1 MSFHPHYEN
10 YQPDNEG
17 QLHQEAFDSVWL
29 ELEAELPEHELTA
42 LLLDDDWPEGLIER
56 FATRTM
62 ELKLDNHF
70 EALVRAGL
78 AERKVDADGRDTVSY
93 TGAEPPS
100 QVDIDQAVERY
111 ERPAGAVRLLVQ
123 QAGDQPLA

>member
-10 YQPDNEG
+10 YQPDEEG

-29 ELEAELPEHELTA
+29 ELENELPEHELSA
-42 LLLDDDWPEGLIER
+42 LLLDDDWSEWLIER
-56 FATRTM
+56 LARRTM

-70 EALVRAGL
+70 EALVQAGL
-78 AERKVDADGRDTVSY
+78 AERKVDPDGREAIGY

-100 QVDIDQAVERY
+100 QVDIDKAVERY
-111 ERPAGAVRLLVQ
+111 ERLQGESQ
-123 QAGDQPLA
+123 

>member
-1 MSFHPHYEN
+1 MSFDPHYEN
-10 YQPDNEG
+10 YQPDRES

-42 LLLDDDWPEGLIER
+42 LFLDNDWPEWLIER
-56 FATRTM
+56 LAARTM

-78 AERKVDADGRDTVSY
+78 AERKIDADGRDTVSY

-111 ERPAGAVRLLVQ
+111 ERLQRDPE
-123 QAGDQPLA
+123 